1 MHSAKIIAVT
11 QPTITTSKSSF
22 PQYEPDTIMGVDEFI
37 AYVARVSNPSN
48 QNNTLTA
55 PKLLRYLAKH
65 KHWSPFEMV
74 NVVMEIN
81 TTRDIARQILRHRSF
96 SFQEFSQR
104 YADPTG
110 DLGFSTREARLQ
122 DHKNRQ
128 NSIEIDKNDEYQGG
142 LYDRWVLIQEDVITE
157 SKRAYAWAIDNGIA
171 KEQARAVLP
180 EGLTNSRM
188 YMNGTLRSWIHY
200 CQLRAGVETQKEHR
214 EIAIAAWYQ
223 ITKVFP
229 SLKDCLDIG
238 S

>member
-1 MHSAKIIAVT
+1 MHKVKILGVT
-11 QPTITTSKSSF
+11 QPITEMDMT
-22 PQYEPDTIMGVDEFI
+22 VDEFI

-128 NSIEIDKNDEYQGG
+128 NSIETDDEKLEEWWKSRQST
-142 LYDRWVLIQEDVITE
+142 IIKFAMEDY
-157 SKRAYAWAIDNGIA
+157 KQAIEKGIA
-171 KEQARAVLP
+171 KEQARAVFP

-188 YMNGTLRSWIHY
+188 YMNGTLRSWVHY

-214 EIAIAAWYQ
+214 EIARDAWYQ
-223 ITKVFP
+223 ITEVFP
-229 SLKDCLDIG
+229 SLKDALDLG
-238 S
+238 VE